1 MIQTLK
7 MTSKRQATFPAR
19 VCEDLGVGPGQEI
32 FLERRD
38 IDGRPAWL
46 LAAKSGMVNAWFG
59 ALHRYAA
66 GKPHDMA
73 SVRRSVAKKAWKD
86 RA

>member
-19 VCEDLGVGPGQEI
+19 VCEDLGIGPGQEI

-46 LAAKSGMVNAWFG
+46 LTATPEMKNAWFG
-59 ALHRYAA
+59 VLHRYAA
-66 GKPHDMA
+66 GKSHDME
-73 SVRRSVAKKAWKD
+73 SVRRSVSKKAWKG